1 MSANEYDY
9 IIVGAGSAGNV
20 LASRLTED
28 EDITVLLLEAG
39 GPDYRFDFRTQMPAA
54 LAFPLQGRR
63 YNWAYET
70 EPEPHMNNRRME
82 CGRGK
87 GLGGSSLINGMCYIR
102 GNALDYDNW
111 ASMQGLDN
119 WSYRDCLP
127 YFRKAE
133 TRDIGANAYHGG
145 DGPVHVTT
153 SKPGNNPLFAA
164 MVEAGV
170 QAGYPRT
177 EDLNGYQQEGFGP
190 MDRTVTAK
198 GRRASTARGYL
209 DRAKHRG
216 NLTIVTHATTDR
228 VLFSGKRAIGVA
240 YLHGGQRVIAHV
252 RREVLVCSGAIASPQ
267 LLQRSGVGRPD
278 WLKALEIPVVHDL
291 PGVGENLQDH
301 LEMYM
306 QYECKEPVSLYPA
319 LQWWNQ
325 PAIGLEWMLNGTGIG
340 ASNQF
345 EAGGFI
351 RTRDDDLWP
360 NIQYHFLPVAI
371 NYNGSNPI
379 RMHGFQ
385 AHVGSMRSPS
395 RGRVKLKS
403 RDPNAHPSILFN
415 YMADP
420 LDWREFR
427 DAIRIT
433 REIMRQPALERYR
446 GRELHPS
453 DDLTSDAELDAF
465 VRAKAETAFHP
476 SCSCKMGYDDM
487 AVVDGEGRVHG
498 MEGLRV
504 VDASI
509 MPQIT
514 TGNLN
519 APTIMLAEKIADRI
533 RGREALGRVDTPYF
547 VAGGKRA
554 RESAWKLGESLQTVR
569 KEVLNLR

>member
-1 MSANEYDY
+1 MSEYDY

-28 EDITVLLLEAG
+28 ADVTVLLLEAG
-39 GPDYRFDFRTQMPAA
+39 GPDYRLDFRTQMPAA

-70 EPEPHMNNRRME
+70 DPEPYMNHRRME

-102 GNALDYDNW
+102 GNALDYDGWADHPGLENW
-111 ASMQGLDN
+111 TYL
-119 WSYRDCLP
+119 DCLP

-153 SKPGNNPLFAA
+153 SKPDNNPLFAA
-164 MVEAGV
+164 MVDAGV

-177 EDLNGYQQEGFGP
+177 DDLNGYQQEGFGP
-190 MDRTVTAK
+190 MDRTVTPQ
-198 GRRASTARGYL
+198 GRRSSTARGYL
-209 DRAKHRG
+209 DRAKNRG
-216 NLTIVTHATTDR
+216 NLTIVTHAVTDR
-228 VLFSGKRAIGVA
+228 ILFSGKQAIGVR
-240 YLHGGQRVIAHV
+240 YLQGTQHLEAHA

-267 LLQRSGVGRPD
+267 LLQRSGVGNAQ
-278 WLKALEIPVVHDL
+278 WLRTLEVPIVHDL

-306 QYECKEPVSLYPA
+306 QYGCKEPVSLYPA

-325 PAIGLEWMLNGTGIG
+325 PQIGLQWMLQGTGIG

-351 RTRDDDLWP
+351 RTRDEDRWP

-379 RMHGFQ
+379 KMHGFQ

-395 RGRVKLKS
+395 RGRVRLTS
-403 RDPNAHPSILFN
+403 RDPHAHPSILFN
-415 YMADP
+415 YMSDP

-427 DAIRIT
+427 DGIRIT
-433 REIMRQPALERYR
+433 RDIMRQPALAKYMGE
-446 GRELHPS
+446 ELHPGASAQS
-453 DDLTSDAELDAF
+453 DDELDAF
-465 VRAKAETAFHP
+465 VRAKAETAYHP
-476 SCSCKMGYDDM
+476 SCSCKMGYDDQ
-487 AVVDGEGRVHG
+487 AVVDNEGRVHG
-498 MEGLRV
+498 LTSLRV

-509 MPQIT
+509 MPIIV

-519 APTIMLAEKIADRI
+519 APTIMLAEKIADKI
-533 RGREALGRVDTPYF
+533 RGRTPLAKVDTPYF
-547 VAGGKRA
+547 VAGAAPA
-554 RESAWKLGESLQTVR
+554 RKCA
-569 KEVLNLR
+569 